1 MKKLRL
7 DPDALVVESF
17 DAVTVAADGGTVQG
31 LAYTPGCD
39 SIRICLPNDPSYD
52 PCSPDSGELACTGSC
67 QNTCYGGTCTTC
79 T

>member
-17 DAVTVAADGGTVQG
+17 DAVTVAADVGTVQG

-52 PCSPDSGELACTGSC
+52 PCGQTEDLACTGSC
-67 QNTCYGGTCTTC
+67 QNTCYGGTCPGC